1 MAAKKKP
8 ESRDVMNLAPELAF
22 NEVKP
27 HLEKM
32 HPDDFVKSRVDYPAV
47 ATLALSKLRTA
58 LTPKRLERLASL
70 PEAEF
75 DPGQLDRAV
84 VHARALLYL
93 AVRRDSALAI
103 EKGALVPADV
113 YAQGSTLK
121 REMVRVLDYNL
132 DDDDARKEVADIA
145 SGTGYVD
152 LAQDLRRL
160 ADLYVRFETQLAA
173 DKKRFR
179 SADASRAST
188 LADRIAPQEGGGE
201 AANWL
206 KLCQAAWTHLEAAYR
221 DVRETV
227 TWLHRHDGGMP
238 DLPALL
244 AAMAGRNRV
253 KADEENT
260 PEPTPTP
267 E

>member
-22 NEVKP
+22 NEVQP

-32 HPDDFVKSRVDYPAV
+32 HPDDFVKSRVDYAAV
-47 ATLALSKLRTA
+47 ASLALSKMRTA

-70 PEAEF
+70 PDEEF
-75 DPGQLDRAV
+75 NLGQIDRAIL
-84 VHARALLYL
+84 HARALLYI
-93 AVRRDSALAI
+93 AARRDSALAI
-103 EKGALVPADV
+103 ESGALVSAEV
-113 YAQGSTLK
+113 FGQGSTLK
-121 REMVRVLDYNL
+121 REMLRVLEYNL

-145 SGTGYVD
+145 SGAGYVD

-160 ADLYVRFETQLAA
+160 ADLYVRFERELAA

-188 LADRIAPQEGGGE
+188 LADRIAPQAGGGE

-206 KLCQAAWTHLEAAYR
+206 KLCQAAWTHLDAAYR

-238 DLPALL
+238 DLPSLL
-244 AAMAGRNRV
+244 GAVSGRNRG
-253 KADEENT
+253 KTEEET
-260 PEPTPTP
+260 PPEPTPAP